1 MNSQLKEFTTTAARP
16 LPIIILADTS
26 GSMGSEGKID
36 NLNQAIR
43 EMLDSFANEDDLR
56 AEINVAIIT
65 FGGTVGLHTDF
76 MPASKAKLQW
86 HEMSANGG
94 TPMGG
99 AMELA
104 AKVIE
109 DKSVITG
116 RAYLPTVILVS
127 DGQPT
132 DSWQTGLDQLTKQG
146 RAQKADRMALAIG
159 ADADVGMLQ
168 SFLGNSENKVFKVDD
183 ARRIKDFFRFVTM
196 SVTARTRSANPNDVP
211 KMGDPFGL
219 DQL

>member
-1 MNSQLKEFTTTAARP
+1 MNSQLKEFTAATARP

-26 GSMGSEGKID
+26 GSMASEGKID

-43 EMLDSFANEDDLR
+43 EMLDTFAETDDLR
-56 AEINVAIIT
+56 AEIHVAIIT
-65 FGGTVGLHTDF
+65 FGGTVGIHTDF
-76 MPASKAKLQW
+76 MPASEAKSQW
-86 HEMSANGG
+86 HEMLANGV
-94 TPMGG
+94 TPMGE

-109 DKSVITG
+109 DTNVITG
-116 RAYLPTVILVS
+116 RAYRPTVILVS
-127 DGQPT
+127 DGEPT
-132 DSWQTGLDQLTKQG
+132 DSYKTGLNQLTKQG

-159 ADADVGMLQ
+159 ADADIGMLQ
-168 SFLGNSENKVFKVDD
+168 SFLGSAESKVFKVDD

-196 SVTARTRSANPNDVP
+196 SVTARTRSANPNDIV
-211 KMGDPFGL
+211 KMADPFGL

>member
-99 AMELA
+99 AINPPKLSQ
-104 AKVIE
+104 
-109 DKSVITG
+109 SV
-116 RAYLPTVILVS
+116 LH
-127 DGQPT
+127 Q
-132 DSWQTGLDQLTKQG
+132 QC
-146 RAQKADRMALAIG
+146 
-159 ADADVGMLQ
+159 
-168 SFLGNSENKVFKVDD
+168 F
-183 ARRIKDFFRFVTM
+183 
-196 SVTARTRSANPNDVP
+196 
-211 KMGDPFGL
+211 
-219 DQL
+219 